1 MGESCELTSTI
12 SHPLHPD
19 KLQIKLKCE
28 HQLTESRE
36 RGRERERERERE
48 RWREREGEGGR
59 EGESWLTSL
68 VDVDGCMININD
80 SMSSQSCRMMLRAT
94 DLSIFFSLM
103 SRVMAL
109 ISSMNTRCL
118 MH

>member
-36 RGRERERERERE
+36 RGRERKRERERERDGERERERE
-48 RWREREGEGGR
+48 
-59 EGESWLTSL
+59 GESWLPSL

>member
-36 RGRERERERERE
+36 RERDLEREMEREMERERERA
-48 RWREREGEGGR
+48 GY
-59 EGESWLTSL
+59 
-68 VDVDGCMININD
+68 
-80 SMSSQSCRMMLRAT
+80 
-94 DLSIFFSLM
+94 
-103 SRVMAL
+103 
-109 ISSMNTRCL
+109 
-118 MH
+118 HH

>member
-1 MGESCELTSTI
+1 MGESCEPTSTI

-36 RGRERERERERE
+36 RGERERERERERE
-48 RWREREGEGGR
+48 KERKREK
-59 EGESWLTSL
+59 ESGLPSS

-80 SMSSQSCRMMLRAT
+80 SMSSQSCRIMLRAT
-94 DLSIFFSLM
+94 DLSIFFSLI

-118 MH
+118 MHWD

>member
-36 RGRERERERERE
+36 RGRGRERERERGG
-48 RWREREGEGGR
+48 RGEGEG
-59 EGESWLTSL
+59 WLPSL